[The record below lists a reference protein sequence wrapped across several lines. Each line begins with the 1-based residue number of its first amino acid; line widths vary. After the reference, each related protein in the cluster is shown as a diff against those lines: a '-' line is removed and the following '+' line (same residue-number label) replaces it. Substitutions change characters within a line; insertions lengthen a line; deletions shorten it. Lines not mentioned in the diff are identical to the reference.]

1 VGGFMFLRAR
11 AWKPGLVPS
20 SITFAQYDIQLTP
33 PKLTLEENGPVASQL
48 AAVDSLLFARDPFS
62 IIAPVNPP
70 LRNNADPN
78 TRVIL
83 FVTNFLLLTN
93 ETPASVAITL
103 TDANS
108 VVHNLTAEDV
118 RTTPGSI
125 FTQVIFR
132 VPNNIAPGTCAVT
145 LTAHSLTSNTG
156 TIRIKP

>member
-1 VGGFMFLRAR
+1 M
-11 AWKPGLVPS
+11 
-20 SITFAQYDIQLTP
+20 
-33 PKLTLEENGPVASQL
+33 
-48 AAVDSLLFARDPFS
+48 
-62 IIAPVNPP
+62 APLNPP

-78 TRVIL
+78 TRVIV
-83 FVTNFLLLTN
+83 FVTNFQLLSS

-132 VPNNIAPGTCAVT
+132 LPNTIAPGTCAVN

>member
-1 VGGFMFLRAR
+1 VGGFTFLRAR

-33 PKLTLEENGPVASQL
+33 PQLTLEENGPDALQL
-48 AAVDSLLFARDPFS
+48 AALDALLLTRDPFS
-62 IIAPVNPP
+62 IISPANPP
-70 LRNNADPN
+70 LRNDADPN
-78 TRVIL
+78 TRVTL
-83 FVTNFLLLTN
+83 FVTNFQLLSN

-103 TDANS
+103 TDANNF
-108 VVHNLTAEDV
+108 VHNLTAEEV

-132 VPNNIAPGTCAVT
+132 LPNTIAPGTCAVK